1 MNYPILWFVKVTG
14 LPLQFFYYR
23 KKIYYENKSSQDR
36 KIKGKALI
44 VSNHKSVY
52 DYPLMM
58 YTFFNRN
65 IRVLISEIMYSKN
78 KIFSWFLNTLGGIKV
93 NRDTYDFSFIDKSVN
108 VLKREKAL
116 LIYPESRI
124 PLEEEA
130 HLDLIEFKPS
140 YVYIALESDAPI
152 IPIYTNGKYG
162 KDKKKDRTRLIIG
175 EKIMIRELYDE
186 TKSEKENVDFIN
198 NFVKNRILEL
208 KNNLEEQVRS
218 ENG

>member
-78 KIFSWFLNTLGGIKV
+78 KIFSWFLNTLGGYYLNEKV
-93 NRDTYDFSFIDKSVN
+93 
-108 VLKREKAL
+108 
-116 LIYPESRI
+116 
-124 PLEEEA
+124 
-130 HLDLIEFKPS
+130 
-140 YVYIALESDAPI
+140 
-152 IPIYTNGKYG
+152 
-162 KDKKKDRTRLIIG
+162 
-175 EKIMIRELYDE
+175 
-186 TKSEKENVDFIN
+186 
-198 NFVKNRILEL
+198 
-208 KNNLEEQVRS
+208 
-218 ENG
+218 